1 MTVMGALLRMTM
13 GEALLRMTEREALL
27 RMTMG
32 EALLRMTER
41 EALLRMTGRE
51 ASFRTPL
58 LCHSERSE
66 ESTAHRWGQPIFGQ
80 PSVRARTLDSSSCA
94 PQNDRGEALLRITGR
109 EGAPQN
115 DSKGGVIPN
124 PPLSFRTPLLC
135 HSERSEESKMPALSL
150 GPFLRRPSVWTR
162 ILDSSSCAPQNDR
175 EGGARLRMTVREG
188 APQNDRGAP
197 QNDGPA
203 HLSE

>member
-1 MTVMGALLRMTM
+1 MTIREALLRMTM
-13 GEALLRMTEREALL
+13 EEALLRMTEREALL

-32 EALLRMTER
+32 EALLRMTEREALLRMTER

-94 PQNDRGEALLRITGR
+94 PQNDRVEALLRITGG
-109 EGAPQN
+109 E
-115 DSKGGVIPN
+115 
-124 PPLSFRTPLLC
+124 
-135 HSERSEESKMPALSL
+135 AL
-150 GPFLRRPSVWTR
+150 
-162 ILDSSSCAPQNDR
+162 
-175 EGGARLRMTVREG
+175 LRMTGRE
-188 APQNDRGAP
+188 ARA
-197 QNDGPA
+197 
-203 HLSE
+203 SE